1 MCFLRRTVSFL
12 CGRRISVDDF
22 SEMIRKQ
29 FRPVIL
35 DVRST
40 DEFNEGHVRGAVH
53 IPDYKI
59 AEEIESK
66 VPDKKTPVYIYC
78 YSGARAGSAAR
89 QMKRLG
95 YEEVYNMGGIMHAGF
110 TKAFPIEK

>member
-1 MCFLRRTVSFL
+1 MYFLSRVVSFF
-12 CGRRISVDDF
+12 CGKRIPVGDYP
-22 SEMIRKQ
+22 EMIRRQ
-29 FRPVIL
+29 SRPVIL

-40 DEFNEGHVRGAVH
+40 DEFNEGHVRGALH

-89 QMKRLG
+89 QMRHLG
-95 YEEVYNMGGIMHAGF
+95 YEEVHNMGGIMYAGF
-110 TKAFPIEK
+110 TEAFPLEK

>member
-35 DVRST
+35 DVRSA
-40 DEFNEGHVRGAVH
+40 DEFNEGHVRGALH

-89 QMKRLG
+89 QMRHLG
-95 YEEVYNMGGIMHAGF
+95 YEEVHNMGGIMYAGF
-110 TKAFPIEK
+110 TEAFPLEK

>member
-1 MCFLRRTVSFL
+1 MFFKQSGFFF
-12 CGRRISVDDF
+12 CGKRIPVGDYP
-22 SEMIRKQ
+22 EMIRRQ
-29 FRPVIL
+29 SRPVIL

-40 DEFNEGHVRGAVH
+40 DEFNEGHVRGALH

-89 QMKRLG
+89 QMRYLG
-95 YEEVYNMGGIMHAGF
+95 YEAVHNMGGIMYAGF
-110 TKAFPIEK
+110 TEAFPLEK